1 MHGHGISNSG
11 SDLKYEILKIREN
24 GSNTQ
29 QSESFRLLLAKCI
42 RRRKY
47 TIPFLLNRG
56 GVLLRLLFENL
67 RTSIPWWPKIR
78 TWNQDAYTSIEH
90 WKKSA
95 WSKLIDKSCCSSTF
109 PSHGNV
115 VFLWLVCVNLTKDER
130 EELLQSQAKNKCLHE
145 RGRERKGK

>member
-1 MHGHGISNSG
+1 MWKCLSLSVVSLFPQLALTVSLSELPPLLFLLLSSSFFFFLLLSSSPFFASEKIMHGHGISNSG
-11 SDLKYEILKIREN
+11 SDLKYEILKIREFAVVN

-90 WKKSA
+90 
-95 WSKLIDKSCCSSTF
+95 
-109 PSHGNV
+109 
-115 VFLWLVCVNLTKDER
+115 
-130 EELLQSQAKNKCLHE
+130 
-145 RGRERKGK
+145 